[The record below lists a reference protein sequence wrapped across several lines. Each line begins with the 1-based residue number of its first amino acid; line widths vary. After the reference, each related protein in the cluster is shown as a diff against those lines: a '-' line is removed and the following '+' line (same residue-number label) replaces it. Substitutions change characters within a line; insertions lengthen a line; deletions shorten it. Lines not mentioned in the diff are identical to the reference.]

1 MFDIYA
7 YSFSYVNT
15 KPEVALSYNTTL
27 FLYSFTEKPSINDA
41 THLGGRGGGSGKR
54 CHYPISLFSK
64 TGDKRGE
71 RGVEYLIKWVTSFM
85 DGP

>member
-41 THLGGRGGGSGKR
+41 THLGGGGDLAKGAIT
-54 CHYPISLFSK
+54 P
-64 TGDKRGE
+64 
-71 RGVEYLIKWVTSFM
+71 
-85 DGP
+85 